1 MPTGEMPTHKII
13 SCPSA
18 QPDQPD
24 AAIIGVVH
32 REGAACHVELLRN
45 SVPSDLLIGL
55 VPAKVRP
62 TELLRFAAPC
72 AESMCAHFHE
82 DECKLAKR
90 IVSRL
95 PEATDHLRPCAIRP
109 TCRWFRQE
117 GAAAC
122 RRCPL
127 VITEPYNATGLMRE
141 VAVPSKRGAGS
152 DGESI

>member
-1 MPTGEMPTHKII
+1 MPTGEMPTFKTIT
-13 SCPSA
+13 CPSA

-32 REGAACHVELLRN
+32 REGAAYRVELLRD
-45 SVPSDLLIGL
+45 SVPSELLIGL
-55 VPAKVRP
+55 VPPEVRP
-62 TELLRFAAPC
+62 TELLRFAGPC
-72 AESMCAHFHE
+72 AESACAHFRE
-82 DECKLAKR
+82 DECQLAKR

-117 GAAAC
+117 RAAAC

-127 VITEPYNATGLMRE
+127 VITEPYNATDLMRE
-141 VAVPSKRGAGS
+141 VAVPTKRGAGS
-152 DGESI
+152 DGEST